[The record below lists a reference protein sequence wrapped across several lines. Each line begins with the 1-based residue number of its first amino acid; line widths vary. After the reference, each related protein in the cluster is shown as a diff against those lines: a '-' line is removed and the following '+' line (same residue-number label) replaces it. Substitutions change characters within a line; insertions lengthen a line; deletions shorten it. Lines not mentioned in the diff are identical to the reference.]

1 MFSQKQLLSTMMIY
15 LPSLID
21 VTEPNLNTHTSFS
34 NVFVLCVHMCACVCV
49 CVPGCYSAV
58 HVNNSKK

>member
-34 NVFVLCVHMCACVCV
+34 NVFVLCVHMCACVCRAATLQ
-49 CVPGCYSAV
+49 YT
-58 HVNNSKK
+58 